1 MRIKKRIIAI
11 ITCLCLLLGMNT
23 SVMASSQGKDSEY
36 SVDMVIVMDI
46 SNLVADE
53 EFTKLKDS
61 IKTMA
66 ESMWKEE
73 GTYNI
78 NINIAL
84 ISYGLTADNYKHNKE
99 DFYRKEDKD
108 EFLNVI
114 DSLDITY
121 RRFTQG
127 GIYEARKLFEK
138 SNADKKIMVL
148 LSDGVPNRIYE
159 PIIDI
164 DDYMTNNKKILE
176 GSFYYEKTGIDVS
189 SEKAIYC
196 ALVEARLVESE
207 NTDLLNIYTVAVD
220 CNDQAKEF
228 LREIA
233 SDKEKFKEAR
243 IDDLEDSFKYL
254 VDDIKNLLEKEKLE
268 NEKDKS
274 SLKKMNIPKGIS
286 ENQWYPEDLV
296 SNPRKTVY
304 NDGEKIN
311 LEGMKVKFSRVI
323 KENGRY
329 VKQSEDIDYD
339 VFKNGHRGWEFSL
352 GATKASY
359 SKAING
365 KLKIGFKFSLKNQ
378 EKPW

>member
-1 MRIKKRIIAI
+1 MRRIKKMVAI

-53 EFTKLKDS
+53 EFVKLKDS

-73 GTYNI
+73 GAYSI
-78 NINIAL
+78 NSNIAL
-84 ISYGLTADNYKHNKE
+84 ISYGLTDDNYKNSKE
-99 DFYRKEDKD
+99 DFYSKEDKD

-121 RRFTQG
+121 KRFTQG

-138 SNADKKIMVL
+138 SNADKKIIVL

-164 DDYMTNNKKILE
+164 DDYMANNKKILE
-176 GSFYYEKTGIDVS
+176 GSFYYEKTGIDVNP
-189 SEKAIYC
+189 EKAIYC
-196 ALVEARLVESE
+196 ALAEARLAENE
-207 NTDLLNIYTVAVD
+207 NTDLLDIYTVAVD

-228 LREIA
+228 LKEVA
-233 SDKEKFKEAR
+233 SDKDKFKEAKT
-243 IDDLEDSFKYL
+243 DDLEDSFKYL
-254 VDDIKNLLEKEKLE
+254 LDDIKNLLEKEKLE
-268 NEKDKS
+268 KDKS
-274 SLKKMNIPKGIS
+274 SLKKINLPKGIS

-296 SNPRKTVY
+296 RSPQKTVY

-329 VKQSEDIDYD
+329 IKQSEDIDYD
-339 VFKNGHRGWEFSL
+339 IFKNGHRGWEFSL
-352 GATKASY
+352 GRTNASY
-359 SKAING
+359 SKASNG
-365 KLKIGFKFSLKNQ
+365 KLKIGFKFSLRNQ
-378 EKPW
+378 EKSW

>member
-1 MRIKKRIIAI
+1 MRRIKKMVAI

-73 GTYNI
+73 GAYSI
-78 NINIAL
+78 NSNIAL
-84 ISYGLTADNYKHNKE
+84 ISYGLTDDNYKNSKE
-99 DFYRKEDKD
+99 DFYSKEDKD

-121 RRFTQG
+121 KRFTQG

-138 SNADKKIMVL
+138 SNADKKIIVL

-164 DDYMTNNKKILE
+164 DDYMANNKKILE
-176 GSFYYEKTGIDVS
+176 GNFYYEKIGIDVNP
-189 SEKAIYC
+189 EKAIYC
-196 ALVEARLVESE
+196 ALAEARLAENE
-207 NTDLLNIYTVAVD
+207 NTDLLDIYTVAVD

-228 LREIA
+228 LKEVA
-233 SDKEKFKEAR
+233 SDKDKFKEAKT
-243 IDDLEDSFKYL
+243 DDLEDSFKYL
-254 VDDIKNLLEKEKLE
+254 LDDIKNLLEKEKLE
-268 NEKDKS
+268 KDKS
-274 SLKKMNIPKGIS
+274 SLKKMNLPKGIS

-296 SNPRKTVY
+296 RSPQKTVY

-329 VKQSEDIDYD
+329 IKQSEDIDYD
-339 VFKNGHRGWEFSL
+339 IFKNGHRGWEFSL
-352 GATKASY
+352 GRTNASY
-359 SKAING
+359 SKASNG
-365 KLKIGFKFSLKNQ
+365 KLKIGFKFSLRNQ
-378 EKPW
+378 EKSW